1 MSKPTITDFIKSIFA
16 AKGVNNKARNLERGS
31 LPDPLIVG
39 FIFTVLFLIAITF
52 IAL

>member
-1 MSKPTITDFIKSIFA
+1 MSKPTIADFIKSIFA
-16 AKGVNNKARNLERGS
+16 AKGVKKEGNLERAS